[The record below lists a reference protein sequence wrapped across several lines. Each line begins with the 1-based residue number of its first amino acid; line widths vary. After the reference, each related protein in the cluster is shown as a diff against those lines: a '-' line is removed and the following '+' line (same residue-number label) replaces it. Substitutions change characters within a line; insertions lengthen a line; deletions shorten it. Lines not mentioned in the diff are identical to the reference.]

1 MNPIRTSSSY
11 CILLDYRKST
21 LSWFAVQLLSPA
33 PLRTNL
39 VHSVLNP
46 RSSQNRQMGMKRE
59 PAAHC
64 RAKHLHEGRSLVLY
78 SRSPASA
85 APQCPAKS
93 ALYQAP
99 KTTPEHPTAVRVF
112 GRSISAECN
121 SDCLT
126 FIFWPHYSPGP
137 SISLNQIDDSV
148 LPLTFGLPSRQQ
160 FAIRGRDGSYS
171 AKICSRA
178 RQPSHE
184 RGRLVGLP
192 GCPRYLADGGSKF

>member
-1 MNPIRTSSSY
+1 M
-11 CILLDYRKST
+11 
-21 LSWFAVQLLSPA
+21 
-33 PLRTNL
+33 
-39 VHSVLNP
+39 H
-46 RSSQNRQMGMKRE
+46 G
-59 PAAHC
+59 
-64 RAKHLHEGRSLVLY
+64 KHLHEGRLQVLY

-85 APQCPAKS
+85 APQRPAKS
-93 ALYQAP
+93 AFYLPPRMPEAP
-99 KTTPEHPTAVRVF
+99 QTRPEHPTAVRVF

-192 GCPRYLADGGSKF
+192 GCPRYLADEGSKF